1 MYPQYITYTSQH
13 SRQGGI
19 SSSQGGS
26 SRDVVDAA
34 AAVVARVGAEEMD
47 AEDAYT
53 PHTLQALFHNLSPN
67 LEGHSRDSCLW
78 QIRVELPLHL
88 PVDMPLPEED
98 DGERS
103 TPTEI
108 NSTTTGTC
116 VTLMAL
122 MLRMVTRQQRV
133 NGGRWTTRRAS
144 HAPMHRATLMQDMLL
159 ARGECI
165 KMCCQQTS
173 DGVGQR

>member
-1 MYPQYITYTSQH
+1 MYPQYVTYTSQH

-26 SRDVVDAA
+26 SRDVADAA
-34 AAVVARVGAEEMD
+34 SAVVAGAEAKEVG
-47 AEDAYT
+47 AEDAYA
-53 PHTLQALFHNLSPN
+53 PHMLQAVFHNLSPS
-67 LEGHSRDSCLW
+67 LEGHSKDLCQW
-78 QIRVELPLHL
+78 QIQVELPLRL

-98 DGERS
+98 NTAQS
-103 TPTEI
+103 TPTKI

-122 MLRMVTRQQRV
+122 MSRMVTRQQCV

-144 HAPMHRATLMQDMLL
+144 HVTTRRATLTRDMLL
-159 ARGECI
+159 AREECI

-173 DGVGQR
+173 DSVGQR